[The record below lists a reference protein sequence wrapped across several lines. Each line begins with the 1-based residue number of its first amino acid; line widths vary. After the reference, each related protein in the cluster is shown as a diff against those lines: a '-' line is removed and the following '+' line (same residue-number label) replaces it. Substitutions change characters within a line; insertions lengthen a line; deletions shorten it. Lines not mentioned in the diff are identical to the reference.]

1 MNKIKVDVGFDKLKY
16 IHHTSDIQIRN
27 LRRHTE
33 YRQVLDNFYQEVE
46 KYKEFASMSDILLF
60 DKSALEDLTEV
71 LA

>member
-46 KYKEFASMSDILLF
+46 KYKDDSVVYIGG
-60 DKSALEDLTEV
+60 DKIGRAHV
-71 LA
+71 